1 MKKLTQKQDCDLI
14 KLVAIVLI
22 LVLNLVLLDK
32 RVSKLPIFRRLSMRL
47 MVDGVKHNINEFFKR
62 R

>member
-47 MVDGVKHNINEFFKR
+47 MVDGVKHNINAFFR
-62 R
+62 RR